1 MKLANDCFITSH
13 DHDPCSNCLTG
24 GADIVSPDRTRP
36 SNIWTRA
43 VYYEGALA
51 YFEVHPWFF
60 VALATNPF
68 YGILI

>member
-24 GADIVSPDRTRP
+24 GRP